1 MKLTELKT
9 MAKTNKLLLGLR
21 QCFRI
26 VRGYT
31 EISVFLFKRECYDC
45 IRGFIFHLANVPRHK
60 ILLINLKF
68 CELNQFS
75 NIRCDLESTNEHLIV
90 CLTL

>member
-1 MKLTELKT
+1 MI
-9 MAKTNKLLLGLR
+9 LL
-21 QCFRI
+21 
-26 VRGYT
+26 
-31 EISVFLFKRECYDC
+31 E
-45 IRGFIFHLANVPRHK
+45 GFIFHLANVPRHK

-75 NIRCDLESTNEHLIV
+75 NIGCDLESTNEHLIV